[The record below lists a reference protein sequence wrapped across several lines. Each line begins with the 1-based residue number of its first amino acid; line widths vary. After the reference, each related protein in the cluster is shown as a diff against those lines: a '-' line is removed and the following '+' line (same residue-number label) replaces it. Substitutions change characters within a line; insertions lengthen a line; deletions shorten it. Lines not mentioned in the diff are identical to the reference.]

1 MEGISPEI
9 VGAVR
14 TGRVFRSS
22 CFFGGEK
29 TIMYVR
35 AFFEFGNGNSNV
47 TVNVNKPTNHGI
59 YHDHQPQDRQ
69 GSHFFIDS
77 MSMKSVK
84 A

>member
-1 MEGISPEI
+1 
-9 VGAVR
+9 
-14 TGRVFRSS
+14 
-22 CFFGGEK
+22 
-29 TIMYVR
+29 MYVR

-77 MSMKSVK
+77 MSIQSVK